1 MPKIWY
7 ASPNG
12 DWWEGQE
19 ADYVYVLREEDLP
32 EDTDIEAIE
41 GDKFEKVIMEHGK
54 AVEFSELYD

>member
-12 DWWEGQE
+12 DWWEGE
-19 ADYVYVLREEDLP
+19 DMDYVFVLREEDLP
-32 EDTDIEAIE
+32 EDTDIETVE

-54 AVEFSELYD
+54 VVAFSELYD